1 MNFLIAKLAPSPQN
15 SKLTQPN
22 IALPKFTS
30 RAWTKWGI
38 ALFNIGFLLTTPN
51 LLADRALSAEHLYVS
66 YGILDFSISVEALE
80 TYAREGKIEQE
91 LTNYAGYLNEEQ
103 LTQLREILLTRA
115 DLDAVAVAQFFYTP
129 QGETILQR
137 LGEVIQTQARQS
149 GFYALRSAL
158 ILAAADEEGLTPL
171 NVLKK
176 FPTVGIRINSR
187 SGFQIIDQ
195 LSSTIRLTQQ
205 AVTDIEVQA
214 TEAAFN
220 NPITNLP
227 NLLELRASG
236 ATKFTVERL
245 NLQDDQR
252 LRSFPVDLYLPQN
265 GEGVTSPLVVISHG
279 LGSNLKSFQYVALHL
294 ASHGFAVA
302 VLEHPG
308 SNSAQVGALLAGL
321 ANEVSP
327 PQELIDRP
335 LDIKYLLDVLAQ
347 SYSNKINVERV
358 GILGQSYGAYTS
370 LALAGA
376 GINSE
381 QVQTDCQPESDA
393 NFLNLSLLLQC
404 QAIYLGN
411 ADYELKDDRIAAVIA
426 INPLDSTI
434 FGESEIGKIEQ
445 PIMIWG
451 SSDDTVT
458 PVLIEQIR
466 PFTWLTSP
474 QKYLALLKGGTHF
487 STIAEEQGSI
497 PIPSEAV
504 GPDPKIAQEYVKAL
518 SLAFFSTYIAQLPEY
533 QDYLTSSYGL
543 SISKEALP
551 LILLDSLNL
560 ENN

>member
-1 MNFLIAKLAPSPQN
+1 MNFFSTKFAPLTEN
-15 SKLTQPN
+15 SKLTHQK
-22 IALPKFTS
+22 ITFPKATS
-30 RAWTKWGI
+30 RSWTKWGI
-38 ALFNIGFLLTTPN
+38 ALINLGFLLTTPN
-51 LLADRALSAEHLYVS
+51 LLADRALSAERIYVS

-91 LTNYAGYLNEEQ
+91 LTTYAGYLNEKQ
-103 LTQLREILLTRA
+103 LIQLRQVLQTRA

-129 QGETILQR
+129 QGEIILQR
-137 LGEVIQTQARQS
+137 VGKVIQTQARQS

-171 NVLKK
+171 NILKK

-187 SGFQIIDQ
+187 SGFQILDQ
-195 LSSTIRLTQQ
+195 LSSTIKLTQQ
-205 AVTDIEVQA
+205 AVSDIEIQGRESA
-214 TEAAFN
+214 LA

-227 NLLELRASG
+227 NLRDLRESG
-236 ATKFTVERL
+236 TTKFTVERL
-245 NLQDDQR
+245 NLRDNQR
-252 LRSFPVDLYLPQN
+252 LRIFPVDLYLPQN
-265 GEGVTSPLVVISHG
+265 SKETSPLIVISHG
-279 LGSNLKSFQYVALHL
+279 LGSNLNSFRYVALHL

-302 VLEHPG
+302 ALEHPG

-335 LDIKYLLDVLAQ
+335 LDIKYLLDVLEQ
-347 SYSNKINVERV
+347 SYSNKINLERI

-376 GINSE
+376 DINRE
-381 QVQTDCQPESDA
+381 QVRADCQSDS
-393 NFLNLSLLLQC
+393 NVDFLNISLLLQC
-404 QAIYLGN
+404 QAIYLEDAN
-411 ADYELKDDRIAAVIA
+411 YELKDDRIAAVIA

-434 FGESEIGKIEQ
+434 FGETEIGKIEQ
-445 PIMIWG
+445 PIMIFG

-458 PVLIEQIR
+458 PVLVEQIM

-474 QKYLALLKGGTHF
+474 PKYLALLKGGTHF
-487 STIAEEQGSI
+487 SAIAEDEGSI
-497 PIPSEAV
+497 PLPPEAV

-518 SLAFFSTYIAQLPEY
+518 SLAFFSTYIGQLPEY
-533 QDYLTSSYGL
+533 QDYLTSSYAL

-551 LILLDSLNL
+551 LILLDSLTL
-560 ENN
+560 ENQ